1 MIPWFLL
8 SRSVCDWM
16 TRLVKISIRFSN
28 TPTGSVP
35 KMSKAC
41 WMLFAVLFLVCL
53 QRSWSQMHLPDLMQN
68 ADHGLSYDTGK
79 QSTMW
84 LLIYSNWRVQ
94 CKKRATPLV
103 NFILAMGILFFTIE
117 NSMKKYVSS
126 IEAKMM

>member
-1 MIPWFLL
+1 
-8 SRSVCDWM
+8 M

-53 QRSWSQMHLPDLMQN
+53 QRSWSQMHLADLMQN

-79 QSTMW
+79 QSTICDC
-84 LLIYSNWRVQ
+84 LYIPIEES
-94 CKKRATPLV
+94 CAKRGQPHFRV
-103 NFILAMGILFFTIE
+103 NFTFIME
-117 NSMKKYVSS
+117 NSTKKILDLLAQERCSS
-126 IEAKMM
+126 IDLFGCYTIYVYVPF